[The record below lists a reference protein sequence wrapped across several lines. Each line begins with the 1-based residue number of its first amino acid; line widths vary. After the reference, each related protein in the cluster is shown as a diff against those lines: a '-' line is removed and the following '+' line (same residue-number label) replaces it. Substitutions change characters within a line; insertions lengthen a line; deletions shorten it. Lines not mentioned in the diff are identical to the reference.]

1 MPESSYL
8 RFLPPVVWQD
18 TPAGSEFSLGDALSV
33 FEKILTGIDDQV
45 PIVHHTNTRVAD
57 DESHTHVALTQ
68 QIASLHRLFDPWTTP
83 PEFLPWL
90 ASWVSLRFPE
100 LQGRQLWD
108 EYQRRKATAAI
119 SRTHRRRGLRSGLDA
134 ILDLY
139 AVGRVRPRLAVDDG
153 SCLFSLRLGSDLPA
167 SVSALPT
174 FRPLFDETQKPPRVV
189 REGLMRPWCVARGPD
204 GSLYVGEHGLPD
216 DMPHRRRVWR
226 LNADAQQDVSGSPPL
241 PRPLVPQQT
250 LGQIVAVAV
259 RPALAG
265 QPETL
270 FILERTG
277 RILSVAAPYTADTAT
292 EVTNLASGSSVYTLA
307 MAVDDKGDLLVL
319 DRRQMPNEPAAPRVF
334 VVRPSPVAATSEE
347 ELDPAIVREPLS
359 LFIDRDG
366 ALLVGDG
373 GDQQAPPQAGT
384 ASANLVRV
392 VRGGPAWT
400 LTPLLP
406 PDNPLVAPTAVA
418 RASDD
423 ALYVLDAGLRPF
435 WPSATNEPFIL
446 AQALPA
452 CVHRVTM
459 PQNAAEAHIVRI
471 TEPGQFVNPTGMTA
485 AGGRMVICDPGQI
498 ETDGIGM
505 DGHRSRINAFDINV
519 VIHFSAGELLAAL
532 PDPVEQQRALSQALG
547 TINSI
552 VEQHKPAHCRCWAV
566 TMTPTPQ

>member
-18 TPAGSEFSLGDALSV
+18 TPAGSEFSLGDALRV

-108 EYQRRKATAAI
+108 EYQRRKATAAM

-226 LNADAQQDVSGSPPL
+226 LNAEAQQDVSGSPPL

-334 VVRPSPVAATSEE
+334 VVRPSPVAVTSEE

-366 ALLVGDG
+366 RPPRRRRRRPAGASAG
-373 GDQQAPPQAGT
+373 GDCEREPCARRPRWPRLDAHPSSAAGQP
-384 ASANLVRV
+384 ARRPH
-392 VRGGPAWT
+392 RGGPRERRRPVRPGRRAQT
-400 LTPLLP
+400 LL
-406 PDNPLVAPTAVA
+406 
-418 RASDD
+418 
-423 ALYVLDAGLRPF
+423 ALGDERTLHPRPGPAGLCASRDDVRERGRGP
-435 WPSATNEPFIL
+435 
-446 AQALPA
+446 
-452 CVHRVTM
+452 HRADHRAG
-459 PQNAAEAHIVRI
+459 PVRQ
-471 TEPGQFVNPTGMTA
+471 PHGDDR
-485 AGGRMVICDPGQI
+485 GGRA
-498 ETDGIGM
+498 
-505 DGHRSRINAFDINV
+505 DGHLR
-519 VIHFSAGELLAAL
+519 
-532 PDPVEQQRALSQALG
+532 PG
-547 TINSI
+547 TD
-552 VEQHKPAHCRCWAV
+552 
-566 TMTPTPQ
+566 